1 MKRNII
7 TLLLLAASFA
17 HARPVYIGTAA
28 DGIYLATFDAETG
41 TLTEPKL
48 AAAYPTPGFLAMHPE
63 KPVLLCV
70 GGGDTVASFSI
81 AEDHSLTLL
90 GSATSGGKGPC
101 HLVIDASGR
110 TLAVAN
116 YGGGSF
122 ATIRLDAEGK
132 PGGIITLEKATG
144 SGPNK
149 NRQEAPHA
157 HGVYFD
163 NANRFLFVP
172 DLGTDKVLI
181 RKFDPATSALSPNGP
196 AEMTSPTGGGPRH
209 MAFSPDEKH
218 AYVINE
224 LTNTVSVAEFDAET
238 GTLKPIQE
246 IATLPEGFTEQNT
259 TAEIEVH
266 ANGEF
271 VYGSNRGHDSI
282 IVYKR
287 DPKTGKLTFLQ
298 HAPCGGKTPR
308 HFKIHPSGNWL
319 ICAHQN
325 SDTISV
331 LSLDP
336 ATGLLGE
343 PKSTVSAP
351 KPNCLLFP

>member
-1 MKRNII
+1 MKKLI
-7 TLLLLAASFA
+7 LLAALAVHSA
-17 HARPVYIGTAA
+17 HARPVYIGTGA

-41 TLTEPKL
+41 VLTEPKL
-48 AAAYPTPGFLAMHPE
+48 AAKYQSPGFLALHPE
-63 KPVLLCV
+63 KPVLHCI
-70 GGGDTVASFSI
+70 GGGNTVASFSI
-81 AEDHSLTLL
+81 ADDHSLTLL
-90 GSATSGGKGPC
+90 GSAPSGGNGPC
-101 HLVIDASGR
+101 HLAIDASGR

-122 ATIRLDAEGK
+122 ATIRLDADGK
-132 PGGIITLEKATG
+132 PGEIISLVKMEG
-144 SGPNK
+144 SGPNEQ
-149 NRQEAPHA
+149 RQNAAHA

-172 DLGTDKVLI
+172 DLGIDKVLI
-181 RKFDPATSALSPNGP
+181 RKFDPATSALSDNEP
-196 AEMTSPTGGGPRH
+196 AEMISPPGGGPRH

-238 GTLKPIQE
+238 GALKPIQE
-246 IATLPEGFTEQNT
+246 IATLPDGFSEQNT

-266 ANGEF
+266 PNGNF

-282 IVYKR
+282 VVYRR
-287 DPKTGKLTFLQ
+287 DPKSGKLTLVQ

-308 HFKIHPSGNWL
+308 HFKIDPTGKWL
-319 ICAHQN
+319 LCGHQN

-336 ATGLLGE
+336 ATGKLGE

-351 KPNCLLFP
+351 KPICILFP

>member
-1 MKRNII
+1 MIRLIFVASLVA
-7 TLLLLAASFA
+7 TLA
-17 HARPVYIGTAA
+17 HAQPIYIGTGA
-28 DGIYLATFDAETG
+28 DGIYLADFDAASG
-41 TLTEPKL
+41 VLKEPKL
-48 AAAYPTPGFLAMHPE
+48 AVNYGALGFLAIQPG
-63 KPVLLCV
+63 KPILHCV
-70 GGGDTVASFSI
+70 GKNNTVASFTI
-81 AEDHSLTLL
+81 NEDHTLTLL
-90 GSATSGGKGPC
+90 GSASSGGSGPC

-116 YGGGSF
+116 YGDGSF
-122 ATIRLDAEGK
+122 ATIRLDESGK
-132 PGGIITLEKATG
+132 PGEIVSLMKLEG

-149 NRQEAPHA
+149 QRQNGPHA

-163 NANRFLFVP
+163 KANRFLFVP
-172 DLGTDKVLI
+172 DLGIDKVII
-181 RKFDPATSALSPNGP
+181 RKFDPATSVLSPNE
-196 AEMTSPTGGGPRH
+196 ASDMISPPGGGPRH
-209 MAFSPDEKH
+209 MAFSADEKY

-224 LTNTVSVAEFDAET
+224 LTNTVSVAAFDAVT
-238 GTLKPIQE
+238 GSLKPIQE
-246 IATLPEGFTEQNT
+246 INTLPDGFTEANT

-266 ANGEF
+266 PNGNF

-282 IVYKR
+282 VVYKR
-287 DPKTGKLTFLQ
+287 DLDTGKLTLIQ

-308 HFKIHPSGNWL
+308 HFKLHPSGKWL

-336 ATGLLGE
+336 ATGQLGE

-351 KPNCLLFP
+351 KPNCILFP